1 VEPADMPVVRS
12 IVKRS
17 APTDYR
23 LSSIV
28 TGIVKSAPFQMRT
41 KLEQGETVNQ
51 VAQARVEQP

>member
-1 VEPADMPVVRS
+1 MAVLRS